1 MKKEEIIQN
10 NKLIAE
16 FDGRVNTMCHNNT
29 TASPYDYEKSWD
41 WLMPIIE
48 KIEGLGFEVLI
59 GRISC
64 NINKILDRENP
75 IASFVCGDISR
86 KIEIVYDTVIE
97 FINWYNKNKQS

>member
-1 MKKEEIIQN
+1 MKKEEITQN

-16 FDGRVNTMCHNNT
+16 FIEFPTKLTCKNVNATMKYH
-29 TASPYDYEKSWD
+29 SSWD

-86 KIEIVYDTVIE
+86 KIEIVYEAITE
-97 FINWYNKNKQS
+97 FINWYNKNK

>member
-16 FDGRVNTMCHNNT
+16 FDGMINTMCHNNT

-64 NINKILDRENP
+64 NINKILDRNNP
-75 IASFVCGDISR
+75 ISGFCCGDISKKR
-86 KIEIVYDTVIE
+86 EIVYDTVIE